1 MSRVLAVDP
10 GEVRIGLAISDP
22 LGVVARPLTVINHT
36 SRADDARRIAEEAR
50 LQGADLILVGVALDQ
65 DGQVGHQARRNLRLV
80 EALKE
85 QTDLPVHTW
94 DESGTTRRAIE
105 IGGEDDALDARAA
118 AVMLQEYLDVQAGS

>member
-36 SRADDARRIAEEAR
+36 SRADDAERIAEEAR